1 MYEKAV
7 LRRHSVPYQEFDASV
22 DIWSLGVTIFH
33 VATGHLPFQPYGGRS
48 NSQTMYF
55 DEKNATMAL
64 GHHKQ
69 NS

>member
-22 DIWSLGVTIFH
+22 DIWSLGVTIYH

-48 NSQTMYF
+48 NSQTM
-55 DEKNATMAL
+55 
-64 GHHKQ
+64 
-69 NS
+69 

>member
-1 MYEKAV
+1 MSGFTFDVIILQDPNMYEKAV

-48 NSQTMYF
+48 NSQTM
-55 DEKNATMAL
+55 
-64 GHHKQ
+64 
-69 NS
+69 